1 MGNLVNDL
9 YTTAIAPLASTSHT
23 RAQSLLSGPG
33 FNTTIANGQQATS
46 VAYGAPADAVSLPL
60 VQGNAVHANF
70 DIAGANGDYT
80 TNNSTQVSSD
90 VFGVGVLGGSYSANG
105 SGAVRTYTSTA
116 DFDVDNSLLQTGAQ
130 NLLVGFMNPVIN
142 DADFDDPDFSVRFR
156 VTREGVNVVDQ
167 TFTDAAAARSYFE
180 GATLDLGSTTNAV
193 TGDLDLNFRMDVTG
207 DNPNAGIA
215 VDYVVGNSTVTQ
227 RAVPFVPD
235 TVLNIAD
242 SHVGDVAQQGVEV
255 VNVAVAG
262 SDGANAQFI
271 GTGGDG
277 VHDSGSIANL
287 APGGSDNTSMM
298 AGIDTSTA
306 GAKSGSATIELSTD
320 GVVTGT
326 AEVFGTANVNVSG
339 NVYRLAEPSAHSPEP
354 VVLANVRVGEVS
366 QTALTLSNDAVNDGF
381 SEALNANFTG
391 TTGDANATGA
401 IVQLAAGG
409 SDNSSLVVGINTST
423 AGAKSGTAALAL
435 ESDGDGINSLGQ
447 TALAGQTVNVSGN
460 VYRLAQAGAHT
471 PEPVV
476 LADSHVGDSAQLT
489 LSMSNTAANDGFSE
503 SLSANI
509 GGATGDAS
517 ASGAFNLLGAGQT
530 DSSNLVVGINTSTAG
545 AKSGTATISS
555 ESDGSGTSNI
565 VGNVA
570 LADQTVNISGNVYR
584 LAEASAHTPEPVVLG
599 DVHVGGVSQAA
610 LTIGNTAVADSFS
623 ENLNASLGAT
633 TGAATASG
641 SVTGLIAGASDN
653 SSLIVGIDTT
663 TAGAKSGTAALGLV
677 SDGAGINSLG
687 QTALADQTV
696 NVSGNVYRL
705 AEASAHSPEPVV
717 LGNVHVGDLSQAAL
731 TISNTAATDGFSEN
745 LNASLGSTTGDA
757 TASGSFSGLAAGG
770 SDSSS
775 LVVGIDTSTAGA
787 KTGTAALGLES
798 DGDGINSLGQTALAG
813 QTVNISG
820 NVYRLAQATVDNPL
834 AFAFGNVH
842 VGDSASQAVSLTN
855 SATADAFSESLN
867 ASFGSASDARIQN
880 NGGSVGQLAAGDTD
894 NSAMVVTVDT
904 SAAGNVSGTQ
914 TLNFASDGTG
924 TSGLGIT
931 GLPSQDLNV
940 SASITAGVYR
950 LANPLVNNAQ
960 PLAFGNFREGDAV
973 TSQALSITNNVPND
987 GFSESLNGS
996 VGGTSGG
1003 VTTNGGLFNLLAAA
1017 GTDNSAISVA
1027 IDTSTAGDKAGNA
1040 TLDFISDGTGTSGL
1054 GQTPLA
1060 SQDVAVTGQVF
1071 RLAQMDA
1078 TPPIVTLN
1086 ARVGDTA
1093 SQGLSIANTATNDG
1107 FSEQLSV
1114 TGRTD
1119 AGDVTSSGMI
1129 GGLINAG
1136 TSDTGVSVALDT
1148 SSAGAKSGSVTF
1160 SGESDGTNTSGFTTN
1175 VSLTDQT
1182 VNVSGNVYR
1191 LAEASAH
1198 SPEPVVLGNV
1208 HVGDLSQAALTISN
1222 TAATDGFSENL
1233 NASLGSTT
1241 GDATAS
1247 GSFSGL
1253 AAGGSDSSSLVVGI
1267 DTSTAGAKTGT
1278 AALGLESD
1286 GDGINSLGQTALAGQ
1301 TVNISGNVYRL
1312 AQATVDNPL
1321 AFAFGNVHVGD
1332 SASQAVSLTNSATAD
1347 AFSESLNASF
1357 GSASDARIQNNGGSV
1372 GQLAAGDT
1380 DNSAMVVTV
1389 DTSAAG
1395 NVSGTQ
1401 TLNFAS
1407 DGTGTSGLGITG
1419 LPSQDL
1425 NVSASITA
1433 GVYRLANPL
1442 VNNAQPL
1449 AFGNFREGDAVTSQA
1464 LSITNNVPNDGFSE
1478 SLNGSVGGT
1487 SGGVTTNGGLFNLLA
1502 AAGTDNSA
1510 ISVAIDTSTA
1520 GDKAGNATL
1529 DFISDGTGTSGL
1541 GQTPLA
1547 SQDVAVTGQVF
1558 RLAQMDATPPIVT
1571 LNARVGDTA
1580 SQGLSIA
1587 NTATNDGFSEQLSVT
1602 GRTDAGD
1609 VTSSGMIGGLINA
1622 GTSDTGVSVALDTS
1636 SAGAKSGSVTFSGE
1650 SDGTNTSGFTTNVS
1664 LADQVVNVVG
1674 NVYTAAVAQVTDT
1687 LVDFG
1692 IVHVGDSVA
1701 QQAIAVT
1708 NIAASS
1714 ALNDVLQGSF
1724 AGASGS
1730 FSSTG
1735 DLGLGLD
1742 SGDSASVFAGLDTS
1756 TAGIFSDTATISL
1769 ASHNADMADLALSDV
1784 TVGLQA
1790 QVNEYANPVFDFISG
1805 DGSLTSSSNTL
1816 FELDFGTIVLGSGLF
1831 TANLGVLNDVAAP
1844 ADLLAGLF
1852 DLTNAGVFGLLGF
1865 DDFGFSGPGVFDSLT
1880 ALGALDLL
1888 GGMEV
1893 SFDSSSLGLGNYTG
1907 SILLNPFGFNT
1918 SGYDGAFDEAKL
1930 VFTASIVD
1938 GASVPE
1944 PGVLVLFISGS
1955 LLVLVFGRRRKQI
1968 K

>member
-1 MGNLVNDL
+1 M
-9 YTTAIAPLASTSHT
+9 
-23 RAQSLLSGPG
+23 
-33 FNTTIANGQQATS
+33 
-46 VAYGAPADAVSLPL
+46 PL

-70 DIAGANGDYT
+70 DIAGVNGDYT
-80 TNNSTQVSSD
+80 TNNSGQLSSD

-105 SGAVRTYTSTA
+105 SGAVKTYTSTA

-142 DADFDDPDFSVRFR
+142 DADFDDADFSVRFR

-167 TFTDAAAARSYFE
+167 TFTTAAAARSYFE
-180 GATLDLGSTTNAV
+180 GATLDLGSTTDSV

-215 VDYVVGNSTVTQ
+215 VDYIVGNSTLTQ
-227 RAVPFVPD
+227 RAVPFVPN
-235 TVLNIAD
+235 TTLSIAD
-242 SHVGDVAQQGVEV
+242 SHVGEVAQQGVEV

-287 APGGSDNTSMM
+287 VAGGSDSTSMQV
-298 AGIDTSTA
+298 GIDTASA

-326 AEVFGTANVNVSG
+326 TEVFGTANVNVSG

-354 VVLANVRVGEVS
+354 VVLVNVRVGDVS
-366 QTALTLSNDAVNDGF
+366 QTALTLNNDAVNDGF

-391 TTGDANATGA
+391 TTGDANASGA

-409 SDNSSLVVGINTST
+409 SDNSSLVVGINTSS
-423 AGAKSGTAALAL
+423 AGAKSGTAALVL

-447 TALAGQTVNVSGN
+447 TTLVGQTVNVSGN

-476 LADSHVGDSAQLT
+476 LADSHVGDTAQQT

-517 ASGAFNLLGAGQT
+517 ASGAFNLLGAGQS

-555 ESDGSGTSNI
+555 ESDGNGTSNI

-584 LAEASAHTPEPVVLG
+584 LAEASAHSPAPVVLG
-599 DVHVGGVSQAA
+599 NVHVGDLSQTA
-610 LTIGNTAVADSFS
+610 LTIGNTAVADGFS

-633 TGAATASG
+633 TG
-641 SVTGLIAGASDN
+641 N
-653 SSLIVGIDTT
+653 
-663 TAGAKSGTAALGLV
+663 
-677 SDGAGINSLG
+677 
-687 QTALADQTV
+687 
-696 NVSGNVYRL
+696 
-705 AEASAHSPEPVV
+705 
-717 LGNVHVGDLSQAAL
+717 
-731 TISNTAATDGFSEN
+731 
-745 LNASLGSTTGDA
+745 A
-757 TASGSFSGLAAGG
+757 TASGSFTGLAAGG
-770 SDSSS
+770 SDNSS

-787 KTGTAALGLES
+787 KSGSAALGLVS
-798 DGDGINSLGQTALAG
+798 DGGGINSLGQTALTG

-820 NVYRLAQATVDNPL
+820 NVYRLAEATVDNPL

-842 VGDSASQAVSLTN
+842 VGDTASQAVSVTN
-855 SATADAFSESLN
+855 SATADAYSESLN
-867 ASFGSASDARIQN
+867 ASFGAASDALILN
-880 NGGSVGQLAAGDTD
+880 NGGSVGQLAAGDSN
-894 NSAMVVTVDT
+894 NSAMVVSINTG
-904 SAAGNVSGTQ
+904 AAGSVNGAQ

-931 GLPSQDLNV
+931 GLPSQDLSV

-960 PLAFGNFREGDAV
+960 PLAFGNFREGDSV
-973 TSQALSITNNVPND
+973 TSQTLSITNDVPDD

-1003 VTTNGGLFNLLAAA
+1003 VTSNGGSFNLLAAA
-1017 GTDNSAISVA
+1017 DTNNSAISVA

-1040 TLDFISDGTGTSGL
+1040 TLDFVSDGTGTSGL
-1054 GQTPLA
+1054 GQTALA

-1078 TPPIVTLN
+1078 APSTVTLN
-1086 ARVGDTA
+1086 ARVGDTV
-1093 SQGLSIANTATNDG
+1093 SQGLSIANTAGNDG

-1119 AGDVTSSGMI
+1119 AGSVTSSGMI
-1129 GGLINAG
+1129 GGLIDAG
-1136 TSDTGVSVALDT
+1136 ASDAGVSVALDT

-1160 SGESDGTNTSGFTTN
+1160 SGESDGTNTSGFTSN
-1175 VSLTDQT
+1175 VGLTDQA

-1191 LAEASAH
+1191 LAAPGAH
-1198 SPEPVVLGNV
+1198 SPAPVVLGNV
-1208 HVGDLSQAALTISN
+1208 HVGDLSQTALTIGN
-1222 TAATDGFSENL
+1222 TAVADGFSENL
-1233 NASLGSTT
+1233 NASLGATT
-1241 GDATAS
+1241 GNATAS
-1247 GSFSGL
+1247 GSFTGL
-1253 AAGGSDSSSLVVGI
+1253 AAGGSDNSSLVVGI
-1267 DTSTAGAKTGT
+1267 DTSTAGAKSGS
-1278 AALGLESD
+1278 AALGLVSD
-1286 GDGINSLGQTALAGQ
+1286 GGGINSLGQTALTGQ

-1312 AQATVDNPL
+1312 AEATVDNPL

-1332 SASQAVSLTNSATAD
+1332 TASQAVSVTNSATAD
-1347 AFSESLNASF
+1347 AYSESLNASF
-1357 GSASDARIQNNGGSV
+1357 GAASDALILNNGGSV
-1372 GQLAAGDT
+1372 GQLAAGDSN
-1380 DNSAMVVTV
+1380 NSAMVVSINTG
-1389 DTSAAG
+1389 AAG
-1395 NVSGTQ
+1395 SVNGAQ

-1425 NVSASITA
+1425 SVSASITA

-1449 AFGNFREGDAVTSQA
+1449 AFGNFREGDSVTSQT
-1464 LSITNNVPNDGFSE
+1464 LSITNDVPDDGFSE

-1487 SGGVTTNGGLFNLLA
+1487 SGGVTSNGGSFNLLA
-1502 AAGTDNSA
+1502 AADTNNSA

-1529 DFISDGTGTSGL
+1529 DFVSDGTGTSGL
-1541 GQTPLA
+1541 GQTALA

-1558 RLAQMDATPPIVT
+1558 RLAQMDAAPSTVT
-1571 LNARVGDTA
+1571 LNARVGDTV

-1587 NTATNDGFSEQLSVT
+1587 NTAGNDGFSEQLSVT
-1602 GRTDAGD
+1602 GRTDAGS
-1609 VTSSGMIGGLINA
+1609 VTSSGMIGGLIDA
-1622 GTSDTGVSVALDTS
+1622 GASDAGVSVALDTS

-1674 NVYTAAVAQVTDT
+1674 NVYTAAVGQVTDT

-1708 NIAASS
+1708 NTAASS
-1714 ALNDVLQGSF
+1714 ALNDVLLGSF
-1724 AGASGS
+1724 SGASGP
-1730 FSSTG
+1730 FSSAG

-1742 SGDSASVFAGLDTS
+1742 AGESTSVFAGLDTMN
-1756 TAGIFSDTATISL
+1756 AGVFSDTATISL
-1769 ASHNADMADLALSDV
+1769 ASHNPDMADLALGEV
-1784 TVGLQA
+1784 AVGLQA

-1805 DGSLTSSSNTL
+1805 DGALNSSSNTL

-1844 ADLLAGLF
+1844 TDLLAGLF
-1852 DLTNAGVFGLLGF
+1852 DLSSAGVFGLLGF
-1865 DDFGFSGPGVFDSLT
+1865 DDFGFSSPGIFDPAS
-1880 ALGALDLL
+1880 ALDSMDLL

-1893 SFDSSSLGLGNYTG
+1893 SFDSSAFGIGMYTG
-1907 SILLNPFGFNT
+1907 SVFLDPFGFNS
-1918 SGYDGAFDEAKL
+1918 SGYNGSLDRAQL
-1930 VFTASIVD
+1930 VFTASVVD
-1938 GASVPE
+1938 ASVPE
-1944 PGVLVLFISGS
+1944 PGILALFFSGS
-1955 LLVLVFGRRRKQI
+1955 ILVLVFGRRRRQI